1 MSGKTS
7 TRLMTE
13 YPSMKPGEIYLG
25 RFPFGDIAGM
35 TLRPVLVLSPPVG
48 SAHEVLVASISSI
61 TPAEPF
67 PTDILLDPFSDRDRG
82 TNLKSYSALRLHKL
96 ATLHGTSLV
105 RRLGALSPEAV
116 GLVAAKLRAWLS
128 L

>member
-7 TRLMTE
+7 TRLMME
-13 YPSMKPGEIYLG
+13 CPSMEPGEIYLG

-35 TLRPVLVLSPPVG
+35 KLRPVLVLSRPVG
-48 SAHEVLVASISSI
+48 SAHEVLVAYISSVI
-61 TPAEPF
+61 PTESL
-67 PTDILLDPFSDRDRG
+67 PTDMFLDPSTERDRG
-82 TNLKSYSALRLHKL
+82 TNLKSCSSLRLHKL

-105 RRLGALSPEAV
+105 RRLGVLSPEAA